1 MWTFDI
7 TNIAGI
13 QSAETT
19 VEEGLNVVQ
28 ASNFMGK
35 SSFVGAI
42 QTVMGTSGMYG
53 ESHPLTEG
61 AAEGSIRL
69 ETDDETYEVR
79 LMRSES
85 GSVTRH
91 RTPFLTDETD
101 RTCAR
106 LFAFLGENNPIRERV
121 RNGGDL
127 TPLLQAPLDVED
139 IDARIAER
147 KREREAVERQLREAK
162 QAASNIPS
170 VQEAITTLES
180 ELTELRE
187 RREELSAQVSAESSD
202 GSSDELADRRSSLNT
217 AKQTVSRLEKRL
229 ERTEERVATK
239 QAELEDLE
247 VPDGPEITA
256 DIAAKEDHIE
266 DLELKM
272 DLLKSLHRSNQRV
285 IEEDEVELVAD
296 INRGLTEDTVDCW
309 VCGEPATTESIQDR
323 LTALQGTLSSL
334 REEKSTLQSEI
345 TEIERKQNRI
355 EEKRRERDRLEEM
368 IGGLKADLD
377 ELKSDLQQAR
387 DRKSRLKEEVKQLEA
402 QVSTADDSLS
412 EELTDVKAEI
422 RTRETELADQQ
433 DRLDKLRECDEK
445 AEELAEQKDQ
455 LTEEIRRL
463 RSRKTEKQREIK
475 EQFDEAMD
483 DAIAQ
488 FAPGFDGAQLDVKTT
503 EENEIDAFE
512 LIIARDGR
520 ETEIG
525 NLSEGEQE
533 LVGIV
538 VAAAGHRTFNVANRV
553 PAVLLDGIS
562 QLSAENLQRLT
573 GYLADASEILVTT
586 AYPEAGDFGGN
597 RISPEAWE
605 TISDEEAPT
614 V

>member
-42 QTVMGTSGMYG
+42 QTVMGTSGIYG

-79 LMRSES
+79 LARPES

-91 RTPFLTDETD
+91 GTPFLTDETD

-147 KREREAVERQLREAK
+147 KREREAVERQLQEAE

-187 RREELSAQVSAESSD
+187 QREELSAQSAESSD

-229 ERTEERVATK
+229 ERTEERVTTK

-247 VPDGPEITA
+247 VPDRPEVTA
-256 DIAAKEDHIE
+256 DIAAKEDHID
-266 DLELKM
+266 DLELKI
-272 DLLKSLHRSNQRV
+272 DLLESLHRSNQRV

-296 INRGLTEDTVDCW
+296 VNRGLTVDTIDCW
-309 VCGEPATTESIQDR
+309 VCGEPTTTEGIRDR
-323 LTALQGTLSSL
+323 LTALQETLSSL
-334 REEKSTLQSEI
+334 REEKSTLQNEI

-355 EEKRRERDRLEEM
+355 EEKRRERDRLEET
-368 IGGLKADLD
+368 IGRLKADLD
-377 ELKSDLQQAR
+377 ELRSDLQQAR
-387 DRKSRLKEEVKQLEA
+387 DRKSRLEEEVKQLEA

-422 RTRETELADQQ
+422 RTRETELANQQ
-433 DRLDKLRECDEK
+433 DRLDKLRERDEK

-455 LTEEIRRL
+455 LTEEIKRL
-463 RSRKTEKQREIK
+463 RSRKTEKQWEIK
-475 EQFDEAMD
+475 EQFDEAID
-483 DAIAQ
+483 DVIAQ
-488 FAPGFDGAQLDVKTT
+488 FAPGFDGARLDVKTT

-512 LIIARDGR
+512 LVIARDGR
-520 ETEIG
+520 ETEIS

-538 VAAAGHRTFNVANRV
+538 VAAAGHRTFNVADRV
-553 PAVLLDGIS
+553 PAVLLDSIS

-605 TISDEEAPT
+605 TTSDEEAPT